1 MDKFK
6 EIRPIALGLA
16 IKNNKLLVSEGFD
29 KVKNETFYR
38 CLGGGIEFLEK
49 SEEALKR
56 EFLEEINVDI
66 TVKNFLGISENIFT
80 YQGKKAHELI
90 LFYSIEIS
98 DENYQEEY
106 KVIDDHGETIAKWID
121 IDEFKNKNKIL
132 YPKEVFK
139 EWKRLLDKDGRVV
152 YFDAN
157 WYLHLFDEN
166 QNKKVK
172 EDMKNME
179 ILFNNNLENK
189 EVFAHGNVS
198 SEELMALEEIA
209 RQLVLSKEVR
219 PAWDIKALKECGY
232 DIIKVDE
239 NMGRYVWDEKQKLE
253 NKSRPLFMIVAK

>member
-6 EIRPIALGLA
+6 EIRPVVLGLA

-56 EFLEEINVDI
+56 EFLEEINISI
-66 TVKNFLGISENIFT
+66 TVKDFLGISENIFT

-106 KVIDDHGETIAKWID
+106 KVIDDHGETIAKWIN

-132 YPKEVFK
+132 YPEEVFK
-139 EWKRLLDKDGRVV
+139 
-152 YFDAN
+152 Y
-157 WYLHLFDEN
+157 
-166 QNKKVK
+166 
-172 EDMKNME
+172 
-179 ILFNNNLENK
+179 I
-189 EVFAHGNVS
+189 
-198 SEELMALEEIA
+198 
-209 RQLVLSKEVR
+209 
-219 PAWDIKALKECGY
+219 
-232 DIIKVDE
+232 
-239 NMGRYVWDEKQKLE
+239 
-253 NKSRPLFMIVAK
+253 

>member
-6 EIRPIALGLA
+6 EIRPIALGLS

-66 TVKNFLGISENIFT
+66 TVKDFLGISENIFT

-121 IDEFKNKNKIL
+121 INEFKNKNKIL
-132 YPKEVFK
+132 YPEEVFK
-139 EWKRLLDKDGRVV
+139 
-152 YFDAN
+152 Y
-157 WYLHLFDEN
+157 
-166 QNKKVK
+166 
-172 EDMKNME
+172 
-179 ILFNNNLENK
+179 I
-189 EVFAHGNVS
+189 
-198 SEELMALEEIA
+198 
-209 RQLVLSKEVR
+209 
-219 PAWDIKALKECGY
+219 
-232 DIIKVDE
+232 
-239 NMGRYVWDEKQKLE
+239 
-253 NKSRPLFMIVAK
+253 

>member
-1 MDKFK
+1 MNKFK

-66 TVKNFLGISENIFT
+66 TVKDFLGISENIFT

-98 DENYQEEY
+98 DENYQEDY

-121 IDEFKNKNKIL
+121 INEFKNKNKIL
-132 YPKEVFK
+132 YPEEVFK
-139 EWKRLLDKDGRVV
+139 
-152 YFDAN
+152 Y
-157 WYLHLFDEN
+157 
-166 QNKKVK
+166 
-172 EDMKNME
+172 
-179 ILFNNNLENK
+179 I
-189 EVFAHGNVS
+189 
-198 SEELMALEEIA
+198 
-209 RQLVLSKEVR
+209 
-219 PAWDIKALKECGY
+219 
-232 DIIKVDE
+232 
-239 NMGRYVWDEKQKLE
+239 
-253 NKSRPLFMIVAK
+253 

>member
-66 TVKNFLGISENIFT
+66 TVKDFLGISENIFT

-121 IDEFKNKNKIL
+121 IEEFKNKNKIL
-132 YPKEVFK
+132 YPEEVFK
-139 EWKRLLDKDGRVV
+139 
-152 YFDAN
+152 
-157 WYLHLFDEN
+157 YL
-166 QNKKVK
+166 
-172 EDMKNME
+172 
-179 ILFNNNLENK
+179 
-189 EVFAHGNVS
+189 
-198 SEELMALEEIA
+198 
-209 RQLVLSKEVR
+209 
-219 PAWDIKALKECGY
+219 
-232 DIIKVDE
+232 
-239 NMGRYVWDEKQKLE
+239 
-253 NKSRPLFMIVAK
+253 

>member
-66 TVKNFLGISENIFT
+66 TVKDFLGISENIFT

-90 LFYSIEIS
+90 LFYSIEIP
-98 DENYQEEY
+98 DKNYQEEY

-132 YPKEVFK
+132 YPEEVFK
-139 EWKRLLDKDGRVV
+139 
-152 YFDAN
+152 Y
-157 WYLHLFDEN
+157 
-166 QNKKVK
+166 
-172 EDMKNME
+172 
-179 ILFNNNLENK
+179 I
-189 EVFAHGNVS
+189 
-198 SEELMALEEIA
+198 
-209 RQLVLSKEVR
+209 
-219 PAWDIKALKECGY
+219 
-232 DIIKVDE
+232 
-239 NMGRYVWDEKQKLE
+239 
-253 NKSRPLFMIVAK
+253 

>member
-1 MDKFK
+1 LDKFK

-139 EWKRLLDKDGRVV
+139 
-152 YFDAN
+152 Y
-157 WYLHLFDEN
+157 
-166 QNKKVK
+166 
-172 EDMKNME
+172 
-179 ILFNNNLENK
+179 I
-189 EVFAHGNVS
+189 
-198 SEELMALEEIA
+198 
-209 RQLVLSKEVR
+209 
-219 PAWDIKALKECGY
+219 
-232 DIIKVDE
+232 
-239 NMGRYVWDEKQKLE
+239 
-253 NKSRPLFMIVAK
+253 